1 MFDFE
6 KELLEIIEEREMV
19 LFEIER
25 TLFTKRYNLSR
36 KHFEIFAVQSI
47 AMIYSIWE
55 GFIQQTFQLY
65 ITELNRKKV
74 ELQDFSDEIIIFHM
88 ENTFKQ
94 FKDYPQKEKRKTNF
108 YSQLSLFFLT
118 KNYTL
123 YSQINTEDN
132 LGFDILNK
140 ILKTFSLD
148 PFTEHWKK
156 YKHPN
161 PNLKESLNTFL
172 RYRNGVAHGGDISS
186 EEKVTQEVYVKYK
199 NLVRDLMY
207 EIQLKMV
214 TGLKDK
220 TYLRDK

>member
-1 MFDFE
+1 
-6 KELLEIIEEREMV
+6 
-19 LFEIER
+19 
-25 TLFTKRYNLSR
+25 
-36 KHFEIFAVQSI
+36 
-47 AMIYSIWE
+47 
-55 GFIQQTFQLY
+55 
-65 ITELNRKKV
+65 
-74 ELQDFSDEIIIFHM
+74 
-88 ENTFKQ
+88 
-94 FKDYPQKEKRKTNF
+94 
-108 YSQLSLFFLT
+108 
-118 KNYTL
+118 L
-123 YSQINTEDN
+123 YSQINAEDN

>member
-123 YSQINTEDN
+123 YSQINAEDN

>member
-1 MFDFE
+1 
-6 KELLEIIEEREMV
+6 
-19 LFEIER
+19 
-25 TLFTKRYNLSR
+25 
-36 KHFEIFAVQSI
+36 
-47 AMIYSIWE
+47 
-55 GFIQQTFQLY
+55 
-65 ITELNRKKV
+65 
-74 ELQDFSDEIIIFHM
+74 M

>member
-65 ITELNRKKV
+65 ITELNRKKL